1 MISLTPEACDPASA
15 GDPSPTNTVTS
26 SSDSS
31 SLYTS
36 TVQSGPLSA
45 NAAFPPHPRLQ
56 TSYPPSALFVFSPSA
71 PSPPPLAPGCLYISC
86 FLFHPPPPPPDS
98 LWVLQWKTVGLRAR
112 STELLH
118 FISSHPIDFICIQD
132 SNLNSSPFFRIP
144 KFSAL
149 RSDCTHSW
157 SGILSLVMP
166 GTLAAASSFSPG
178 RTYPS
183 RSFLPLSSVDPYS
196 DYVRVYSSFLNVYAP
211 SIRSSPTNSRTDS
224 FFSPPEISSS

>member
-1 MISLTPEACDPASA
+1 MQHSRPTLAFKHLILLLPFLYFLHLHPHHRLLLLGVST
-15 GDPSPTNTVTS
+15 SPVS
-26 SSDSS
+26 SS
-31 SLYTS
+31 T
-36 TVQSGPLSA
+36 
-45 NAAFPPHPRLQ
+45 
-56 TSYPPSALFVFSPSA
+56 
-71 PSPPPLAPGCLYISC
+71 
-86 FLFHPPPPPPDS
+86 PPPDS
-98 LWVLQWKTVGLRAR
+98 LWVLQWKTGGLRAR

-178 RTYPS
+178 RIYPS
-183 RSFLPLSSVDPYS
+183 RSFLPPL
-196 DYVRVYSSFLNVYAP
+196 FG
-211 SIRSSPTNSRTDS
+211 
-224 FFSPPEISSS
+224 